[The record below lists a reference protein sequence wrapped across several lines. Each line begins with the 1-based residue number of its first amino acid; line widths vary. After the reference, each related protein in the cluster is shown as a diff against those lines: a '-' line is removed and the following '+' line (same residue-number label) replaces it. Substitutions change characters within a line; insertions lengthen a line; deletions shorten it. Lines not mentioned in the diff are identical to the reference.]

1 MTGHQQAR
9 MARVLAVLTLVVVI
23 GIAAGVLYLGLQIL
37 SSRDAAD
44 LTDCRAEYA
53 AAVNDARWSAV
64 FALIRSDHAVT
75 GAELEE
81 LLAPIERANRVYR
94 EAITDSRTA
103 PDAFLRRCRGDQ

>member
-9 MARVLAVLTLVVVI
+9 MARVLAVLTLVVVVAI
-23 GIAAGVLYLGLQIL
+23 GAGVLYLGPQIL

-44 LTDCRAEYA
+44 LTACRAEYA

-64 FALIRSDHAVT
+64 FSLIRADHPVS
-75 GAELEE
+75 GEELEE

-103 PDAFLRRCRGDQ
+103 PEAFLRRCRGE